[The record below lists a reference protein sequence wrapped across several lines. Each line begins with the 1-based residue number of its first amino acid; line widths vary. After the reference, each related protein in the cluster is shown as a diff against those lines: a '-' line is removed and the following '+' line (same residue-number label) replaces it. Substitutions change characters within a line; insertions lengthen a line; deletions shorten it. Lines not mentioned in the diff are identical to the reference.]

1 MKTVVAERL
10 GQTPYEADYLRDNP
24 KASQLRRL
32 NKYETSEKLAGS
44 TSSPAYR
51 ACEWCEDK
59 NFPDR
64 SGGLLQG

>member
-10 GQTPYEADYLRDNP
+10 GQNPDEADYLRNNP
-24 KASQLRRL
+24 KASELRRL
-32 NKYETSEKLAGS
+32 NNYDTSEKLAGS

-59 NFPDR
+59 SSSDR
-64 SGGLLQG
+64 SEGLQ